1 MKYIRLIYTIF
12 AVCLLLCGCQKTPE
26 EVKENMEQYGENTHV
41 EDTKITYCSV
51 DELKGKKISAVDAGN
66 ITISSGADFSNIE
79 DVAVLQLS
87 FEQNFLTENN
97 KEKYA
102 ELFGVDKNKL
112 QDEDAGGRD
121 WGRGACY
128 DNEKKRKYLYMLES
142 GGMAYM
148 AGSSYDNIAFDTI
161 EKKYNTDEEDISG
174 INIVLNDTETNLSDI
189 CKNTE
194 QWLEEHMYID
204 GLHYKIS
211 DVYIRKQ
218 ENNATDDRAI
228 SMWAEYEYKGIQFN
242 GYTIPLDE
250 YDDAYNWKTL
260 TTTAFI
266 LLDYYENPDM
276 PSRFSRNTNFVID
289 SSEPIKKVI
298 DPDSAVS
305 ILKDTLSGFGVF
317 HISKVLP
324 LYVLYLK
331 DYAEAPGAGIEARPA
346 YAFLVEDINRKHDT
360 DYGTGLIK
368 TNCYEH
374 FFFVDMETGEL
385 TTDLKKSDR

>member
-1 MKYIRLIYTIF
+1 
-12 AVCLLLCGCQKTPE
+12 
-26 EVKENMEQYGENTHV
+26 MEQYGENTQA
-41 EDTKITYCSV
+41 EDAKITYCSV

-66 ITISSGADFSNIE
+66 ITISSEADFSNIE

-102 ELFGVDKNKL
+102 ELFGVDKDKL

-174 INIVLNDTETNLSDI
+174 INIVLNDTEINLSDM

-194 QWLEEHMYID
+194 QWLEDHMYID

-228 SMWAEYEYKGIQFN
+228 SMWAEYEYKGIHFN
-242 GYTIPLDE
+242 GYTTPLDE
-250 YDDAYNWKTL
+250 YDDDNNWKML

-289 SSEPIKKVI
+289 SSEPVEKVI